1 MIAAMSTIEGPASG
15 IADISRLAAED
26 IESWLRGYEG
36 YRGLLVLTDEDAP
49 RSRVITLW
57 DTPEHEELARESR
70 GAMRDMVA
78 AAVGMEVVGFEVYDV
93 PVCEV
98 LAD

>member
-1 MIAAMSTIEGPASG
+1 VIAAMSTIEGPASG
-15 IADISRLAAED
+15 IAEISRMAAED

-36 YRGLLVLTDEDAP
+36 YRGLLVLTDESAT

-57 DTPEHEELARESR
+57 DTPEHEQLARESR

-78 AAVGMEVVGFEVYDV
+78 AAVGMSVIEFEVYEVAVCDV
-93 PVCEV
+93 VG
-98 LAD
+98 